1 MAYSGT
7 GVKWLRVREGLSTT
21 SYAVLGLLSLRSWTG
36 YELAQQ
42 GRRSLRFCWPKE
54 DSVLYEEPRRLV
66 ARGLASAVRE
76 RNGGRSRN
84 RYEITDEGRQALREW
99 LAEPSSPPRIELEP
113 CLRVLFADQGNRE
126 DALRAVAALRSWAQ
140 EHIDSENEILR
151 QYQAGQAPFPDRL
164 HISALGAR
172 FVSDLFRT
180 IAEFADFAEEEIK
193 HWPRTDRLGLT
204 PRSEEILDELVQRE
218 DRATPHPGTTARP
231 G

>member
-1 MAYSGT
+1 MF
-7 GVKWLRVREGLSTT
+7 RVREGLSTT

-42 GRRSLRFCWPKE
+42 GRRSLRFCWQKE

-99 LAEPSSPPRIELEP
+99 LGGETSSPPRIELEP
-113 CLRVLFADQGNRE
+113 CLRFLFADQGDRE
-126 DALRAVAALRSWAQ
+126 DVLRAGAALRSWAQ
-140 EHIDSENEILR
+140 EHIDSVNEILR
-151 QYQAGQAPFPDRL
+151 QYEAGEAPFPDRL

-172 FVSDLFRT
+172 FVSDLFHT
-180 IAEFADFAEEEIK
+180 IMDFVDFAEEEIK
-193 HWPRTDRLGLT
+193 NWPRTDRLGLT
-204 PRSEEILDELVQRE
+204 PRTKEILDELVQRE
-218 DRATPHPGTTARP
+218 DRATPHPRTTEP
-231 G
+231 SG

>member
-1 MAYSGT
+1 MPYSDT
-7 GVKWLRVREGLSTT
+7 GVKCFRVRDGLSTT

-42 GRRSLRFCWPKE
+42 GRRSLRFVWPKE

-76 RNGGRSRN
+76 RNGGRFRN

-99 LAEPSSPPRIELEP
+99 LREPSSPPRIELEAG
-113 CLRVLFADQGNRE
+113 LRLLFADQGDRE
-126 DALRAVAALRSWAQ
+126 DALRAGATLRSWAQ
-140 EHIDSENEILR
+140 EHIDSLNEILR

-172 FVSDLFRT
+172 FTSDFFHAIT
-180 IAEFADFAEEEIK
+180 DFANFAEEEIK
-193 HWPRTDRLGLT
+193 NWPRTDRLGLT
-204 PRSEEILDELVQRE
+204 PRSKEILDELVQRE
-218 DRATPHPGTTARP
+218 DRATPQPRNDD
-231 G
+231 

>member
-1 MAYSGT
+1 M
-7 GVKWLRVREGLSTT
+7 REGLSTT

-99 LAEPSSPPRIELEP
+99 LGEPSSPPRIELEP
-113 CLRVLFADQGNRE
+113 CLRVLFADQGDHE
-126 DALRAVAALRSWAQ
+126 DALRAIAVLRSWAQ
-140 EHIDSENEILR
+140 DHIDSESELLR
-151 QYQAGQAPFPDRL
+151 QYQAGEAPFPDRL
-164 HISALGAR
+164 HIAALGAR
-172 FVSDLFRT
+172 FISDLFHT
-180 IAEFADFAEEEIK
+180 ITAFADFAEAEVK
-193 HWPRTDRLGLT
+193 NWPRTDQLGLT
-204 PRSEEILDELVQRE
+204 PRSKEILDELVQRE
-218 DRATPHPGTTARP
+218 DRATPKPPTTVRR